1 MGKFCWHNI
10 CIFSKK
16 IGLIA
21 EAELKILFWKCVNDG
36 PVKCPDPVTPANGG
50 GIITFCSWIPV
61 FVGMTKTG
69 DC

>member
-50 GIITFCSWIPV
+50 GHNHLL
-61 FVGMTKTG
+61 FVDSRVRGNDKNG
-69 DC
+69 